1 MALTYNFLRTVLQK
15 LKQENSRHPL
25 ALLILL
31 GLVCVP
37 LSYAANSI
45 ALALLGAATLYTFK
59 KQNTR
64 LDLALMLPVLMYVLM
79 ALSLL
84 WTIDMD
90 ESSHAISKELPLVI
104 IPICFMLFPEVT
116 RQSRQNIIRWF
127 SFAMVAYS
135 LFYLLKAAVRFG
147 LTGDS
152 QVLFYHELVT
162 LDVNAIH
169 VSIYVSV
176 AFFHFFTRAQKT
188 KTDIASAAILL
199 VTLLLLSSKNVIGVV
214 LVLVAIYFL
223 FYSSATKRLKLASIG
238 GLLLLVASLALVPK
252 IRERFAIEIK
262 TAMTDST
269 INNDI
274 GTGGVRNISVRQAW
288 SATDFTPN
296 DYFPGTAFRV
306 YQFRIFL
313 ELMQQDNA
321 WLTGYGLNASYVKIE
336 KKTLS
341 YNLFSGDAT
350 RAGYQKKNFH
360 NQYVQNFAEL
370 GVFGFLLLVAMLG
383 LNLKNGLV
391 RKDFVH
397 ISFAVLMISLFLTES
412 FLWRQRGVTF
422 FTMMYC
428 LLNAGMA
435 IGKNKKI

>member
-1 MALTYNFLRTVLQK
+1 MALTYNFLRTVSQR
-15 LKQENSRHPL
+15 LKQENNRHPT
-25 ALLILL
+25 ALFILL
-31 GLVCVP
+31 GLVCIP

-45 ALALLGAATLYTFK
+45 ALVLLGAATLYTFK
-59 KQNTR
+59 KQNVR
-64 LDLALMLPVLMYVLM
+64 LDWALMLPVLLYVLM
-79 ALSLL
+79 ALSLF
-84 WTIDMD
+84 WTIDME

-104 IPICFMLFPEVT
+104 IPICFLLFPQIPVPT
-116 RQSRQNIIRWF
+116 RQNILRGF
-127 SFAMVAYS
+127 SFAMVAFS
-135 LFYLLKAAVRFG
+135 LFYLLKALVRYALSG
-147 LTGDS
+147 NPE
-152 QVLFYHELVT
+152 VLFYHELVT

-169 VSIYVSV
+169 VSVYVSV
-176 AFFHFFTRAQKT
+176 AFFHFFTKAGKSRI
-188 KTDIASAAILL
+188 DVISAAVLL

-214 LVLVAIYFL
+214 VLLVGIYFL
-223 FYSSATKRLKLASIG
+223 FYSSATKRLKLASIA

-313 ELMQQDNA
+313 ELMREDNA
-321 WLTGYGLNASYVKIE
+321 WLTGYGLNASYTKIE
-336 KKTLS
+336 KKTLRN
-341 YNLFSGDAT
+341 NLFSGDAT

-370 GVFGFLLLVAMLG
+370 GVFGFLLLVAMLVI
-383 LNLKNGLV
+383 NLKNGLA